1 MEQTAERIR
10 FDFLPELP
18 LVVETQQP
26 VEKR

>member
-10 FDFLPELP
+10 FDFLPGLP